1 VSGVPAGG
9 TGLSRKGATVTPSAP
24 TRRAATRLETGR
36 ILLVGGGVLLF
47 GVALVSWLLSQ
58 RVPTKPV
65 EPSEPSQA
73 YTASE
78 MHYVKEAPKPEPV
91 PPPPED
97 TLTPMLTALLAKL
110 QRMQAEL
117 DELKNR
123 KPTQTTVVQKMPEQK
138 PAPSRPPASPM
149 LFTTHDPKEAPP
161 VNTVPLYTLAPGAT
175 KIPCLV
181 ETAMNSDVPGYFI
194 SKVTTNVYD
203 TVTGRHLLV
212 PQGSSIM
219 GHTQSDKLIY
229 GSERMDTVSLTLTL
243 SDGRVVDLGKA
254 PVTDQEGVAGLVGDV
269 DHHFWR
275 MFRAVFIGGALKG
288 GMTTLQIAAANA
300 AGAGQ
305 VATGITS
312 LGNQATT
319 TVIQPYINTRPTIR
333 VFSGQGCHVLLTKA
347 ISLPAVWQ

>member
-1 VSGVPAGG
+1 MMQ
-9 TGLSRKGATVTPSAP
+9 SAP
-24 TRRAATRLETGR
+24 PRAPATRLRAGR
-36 ILLVGGGVLLF
+36 LLLVGGGVLLF
-47 GVALVSWLLSQ
+47 GVALVSWLLSM
-58 RVPTKPV
+58 RTPTKPV
-65 EPSEPSQA
+65 EPNEPSQA

-78 MHYVKEAPKPEPV
+78 AHYVKEAPKAE
-91 PPPPED
+91 PPPPVPED

-110 QRMQAEL
+110 QGLQAQV

-123 KPTQTTVVQKMPEQK
+123 KPTQTTIVQKAPEQK
-138 PAPSRPPASPM
+138 PAPTPPPPSSM
-149 LFTTHDPKEAPP
+149 LFATHDPKEAPLLS
-161 VNTVPLYTLAPGAT
+161 TVPLYTLAPGDT

-203 TVTGRHLLV
+203 TATRRHLLV

-229 GSERMDTVSLTLTL
+229 GSERLDTVSLTLTL
-243 SDGRVVDLGKA
+243 PDGRVVDLGKA

-275 MFRAVFIGGALKG
+275 MLGAVFIGGALKG
-288 GMTTLQIAAANA
+288 GMTALQITAANA

-312 LGNQATT
+312 LGNQATS
-319 TVIQPYINTRPTIR
+319 TVVQPYINTRPTIR
-333 VFSGQGCHVLLTKA
+333 VFAGQGCNVLLTKA
-347 ISLPAVWQ
+347 LSLPAVWQ

>member
-1 VSGVPAGG
+1 M
-9 TGLSRKGATVTPSAP
+9 RQSAP
-24 TRRAATRLETGR
+24 SRPRATRLQSGR
-36 ILLVGGGVLLF
+36 ILLAGGGVLLF
-47 GVALVSWLLSQ
+47 AVALISWLLSQ
-58 RVPTKPV
+58 RSPTKPV
-65 EPSEPSQA
+65 EPSDATPS

-78 MHYVKEAPKPEPV
+78 MHYVKEAPKVEPA

-97 TLTPMLTALLAKL
+97 TLTPMLQALLAKL
-110 QRMQAEL
+110 QRMQSEI

-123 KPTQTTVVQKMPEQK
+123 KPTQTTVVQKMPDQK
-138 PAPSRPPASPM
+138 PTPPPKPTSSM
-149 LFTTHDPKEAPP
+149 LFTSHDPKEAPP
-161 VNTVPLYTLAPGAT
+161 ISTVPLYTLAPGAT

-181 ETAMNSDVPGYFI
+181 ETAMNSDVPGSFV

-212 PQGSSIM
+212 PQGSSIL

-243 SDGRVVDLGKA
+243 PDGRVVDLGKA

-275 MFRAVFIGGALKG
+275 MLGAVFIGGALKG

-312 LGNQATT
+312 LGNQATS
-319 TVIQPYINTRPTIR
+319 TVVQPYINTRPTIR

-347 ISLPAVWQ
+347 VSLPEMWK